1 MAFDYTSPAELFM
14 PKRKGRVRRSADGY
28 RRFVQPRR
36 LFASQLRNFQP
47 SEHSAHGC
55 RSKMSTSIVM
65 KFASCMRV
73 TIIHLHA
80 TSPQS
85 AKPKNNCVFGVS
97 MPKDNQPD
105 PTVWY
110 KDTELR
116 LVRWEKVGERQS
128 FRQVTR
134 PLANRPTN
142 LEKSGQQEIVA
153 EAKRI
158 VDRVSQR

>member
-1 MAFDYTSPAELFM
+1 MAFDYTSPAELFI
-14 PKRKGRVRRSADGY
+14 PSAKVEFGA
-28 RRFVQPRR
+28 RQMAIVGSLQPRR

-85 AKPKNNCVFGVS
+85 AKPKNNCVFGVEHAQRRS
-97 MPKDNQPD
+97 TGPNG
-105 PTVWY
+105 
-110 KDTELR
+110 
-116 LVRWEKVGERQS
+116 LV
-128 FRQVTR
+128 
-134 PLANRPTN
+134 
-142 LEKSGQQEIVA
+142 
-153 EAKRI
+153 
-158 VDRVSQR
+158 